1 MITIDVLE
9 SEIKKNSI
17 ANGYVFCGLDEELI
31 KSSID
36 PIIKKVLDK
45 DFLDLNFIKIDGLTS
60 TFDEIEN
67 ACETLPFF
75 GDKKVVLVYRANF
88 LKDKPDKEG
97 AKTLEKIVRY
107 ANKIGLEYI
116 TVYAFSTENWKRA
129 EDEVKALM
137 MLLQNYLDE
146 YSKRA
151 DTENIRVKI
160 LGDITALSEGM
171 QKSIKRCMERT
182 KDNTGVTFNIA
193 LNYGGRDEL
202 IKAIKQISAKVKNQ
216 EIDIEEISE
225 KLVSD
230 NLYTKGQPDPDLLI
244 RTSGELRLSNF
255 LPWQLVYS
263 EFLFLDKNWPDFEEE
278 DLDKAIIEYQKR
290 TRKFGAN

>member
-1 MITIDVLE
+1 MFD
-9 SEIKKNSI
+9 KQYMPRHI
-17 ANGYVFCGLDEELI
+17 A
-31 KSSID
+31 
-36 PIIKKVLDK
+36 IIM
-45 DFLDLNFIKIDGLTS
+45 DGNRRWAKAQGKPAS
-60 TFDEIEN
+60 
-67 ACETLPFF
+67 F
-75 GDKKVVLVYRANF
+75 GHKA
-88 LKDKPDKEG
+88 G

-116 TVYAFSTENWKRA
+116 TVYAFSTENWKRT
-129 EDEVKALM
+129 EEEVKALM
-137 MLLQNYLDE
+137 MLLQSYLDD

-160 LGDITALSEGM
+160 LGDISALAPGM
-171 QKSIKRCMERT
+171 QKSIYNCMERT

-202 IKAIKQISAKVKNQ
+202 VKAIRQIAQ
-216 EIDIEEISE
+216 EVEEGKIDIQDISE
-225 KLVSD
+225 EMVSN
-230 NLYTKGQPDPDLLI
+230 NLYTKAEPDPDLLI

-263 EFLFLDKNWPDFEEE
+263 EFLFIDKNWPDFTEE
-278 DLDKAIIEYQKR
+278 DLDNAIIEYEKR